1 LNRGLLGFIKNLLIS
16 VIYKTLLIL
25 FIVIFSLPSTLSAD
39 ELEDESGWEED
50 IAPSSELALS
60 PARELL
66 SGWTVGGSL
75 RVRTEYLADSFRLLA
90 PAVDQLYLSR
100 LELQL
105 GYRVDDWRVDLEIQD
120 SRAWSAEPLSP
131 LGTDDVNV
139 LEPITLKVSRHWS
152 INEGSAAELSIG
164 RMTVDYGSRRLLAKN
179 RFRNTSNA
187 FQGVLGT
194 FTSPQGETRLL
205 YSYPLQREPS
215 GLDGTALRDNDFAL
229 DKAGRSERFWGVM
242 HDLAKRDDRPSL
254 SVYLFGS
261 ERSDRRER
269 PTADRELLTAGL
281 RSMQR
286 VGSYDWEAEA
296 AYQWGSSLAG
306 VLSPSEPELDHRAW
320 FTHLHLGRQLSGQLN
335 LRLSYDQA
343 TGDKDPADGSN
354 ERFDRLYGARA
365 FELGPSGIF
374 GAAIR
379 SNLRS
384 PALRLLWQPAEGHSW
399 LLSHRWLQLD
409 SARDALLT
417 ASRRD
422 LSGASGRDVG
432 RQWELRWRWRPPA
445 SSFDLEIGA
454 AYLVKGA
461 YFSGRNPD
469 APLNPADE
477 SDSRYGFLQFSRRF

>member
-1 LNRGLLGFIKNLLIS
+1 MISIICKRLL
-16 VIYKTLLIL
+16 TL
-25 FIVIFSLPSTLSAD
+25 FIAFFSLAPAHSANEVKDGPYREDAALLPSD
-39 ELEDESGWEED
+39 EDVLP
-50 IAPSSELALS
+50 ASEAHNS
-60 PARELL
+60 W
-66 SGWTVGGSL
+66 SVGGSL
-75 RVRTEYLADSFRLLA
+75 RLRTEYLADSFRLLA

-100 LELQL
+100 LELHL
-105 GYRVDDWRVDLEIQD
+105 TYRLDHWRVDLEIQD

-139 LEPITLKVSRHWS
+139 LEPINLKISRRWS
-152 INEGSAAELSIG
+152 ISEGNSAEVSIG

-187 FQGVLGT
+187 FQGVLGS
-194 FTSPQGETRLL
+194 FTSHQGETRLL

-215 GLDGTALRDNDFAL
+215 VFNEEALRDHEFAL

-242 HDLAKRDDRPSL
+242 HDLPQRDDRPAL

-261 ERSDRRER
+261 QRSDRRER
-269 PTADRELLTAGL
+269 PTADRDLLTAGL
-281 RSMQR
+281 RALQQA
-286 VGSYDWEAEA
+286 GAYDWEAEA
-296 AYQWGSSLAG
+296 AYQWGSSRAG
-306 VLSPSEPELDHRAW
+306 VLSPSASDLDHRAW
-320 FTHLHLGRQLSGQLN
+320 FTHLHLGRQLSPTLN
-335 LRLSYDQA
+335 LRLSYDHA
-343 TGDKDPADGSN
+343 TGDKDPVDGSN

-384 PALRLLWQPAEGHSW
+384 PALRLHWRASDGQSW

-409 SARDALLT
+409 SARDAMLT
-417 ASRRD
+417 AARRD
-422 LSGASGRDVG
+422 PSGASGRDVG

-445 SSFDLEIGA
+445 SSFDVEIGA
-454 AYLVKGA
+454 AYLVKGS

-469 APLNPADE
+469 ALLNPVDQ